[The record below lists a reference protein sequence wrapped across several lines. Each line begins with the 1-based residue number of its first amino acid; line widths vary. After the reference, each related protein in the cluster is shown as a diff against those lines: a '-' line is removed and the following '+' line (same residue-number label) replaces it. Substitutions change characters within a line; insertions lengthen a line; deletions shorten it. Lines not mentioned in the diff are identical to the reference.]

1 MSDHKF
7 KAQLIPPNCP
17 GTYRIRDADGDIV
30 YWGDS
35 ADLYQTWC
43 EKVQSGLF
51 NKNFVFEFMS
61 TEPHNI
67 CRH

>member
-1 MSDHKF
+1 MPDNKQKDH
-7 KAQLIPPNCP
+7 LIPPAIP

-43 EKVQSGLF
+43 EKVQSELF
-51 NKNFVFEFMS
+51 N
-61 TEPHNI
+61 
-67 CRH
+67 